1 MPEPWSIRTLFC
13 APEADVANST
23 SVLCCAF
30 DPDDAAP
37 SPAPGGG
44 RSRSPEKQEPNAL
57 ETQLYQGYQLA
68 IKRHEAGRARTCSLW
83 LERREPAAAAAGRD
97 GAAGSPGAA
106 GAAGDGSL
114 VLLCA
119 PTSRRASPPVE
130 VDLRNVTRITRGR
143 GDDADGPADARVAP
157 PPAAGG
163 APPRPDLNPPP
174 PPNWGASDFA
184 HDTPSHLCFSLV
196 AEARDGDEI
205 ASPATARAAPG
216 VTVLHFEAMSLYE
229 REALAESLEHIVTS
243 LEVPPCY
250 TDASVYS

>member
-1 MPEPWSIRTLFC
+1 MPEQPWSVRTLFC
-13 APEADVANST
+13 APEADVST
-23 SVLCCAF
+23 STRVLCCAF

-37 SPAPGGG
+37 SPRDGG
-44 RSRSPEKQEPNAL
+44 RSRASPDKQEPNAL

-83 LERREPAAAAAGRD
+83 LERREPAA
-97 GAAGSPGAA
+97 GAAR
-106 GAAGDGSL
+106 DGSL

-143 GDDADGPADARVAP
+143 GDDADGPSGP
-157 PPAAGG
+157 PPAAPAAAGG

-174 PPNWGASDFA
+174 PPNWGALDFA

-196 AEARDGDEI
+196 AEARDDGDF
-205 ASPATARAAPG
+205 AGAATSRAPG
-216 VTVLHFEAMSLYE
+216 ITVLHFEAMSLYE

-243 LEVPPCY
+243 LEVPPFY
-250 TDASVYS
+250 GDESVYS